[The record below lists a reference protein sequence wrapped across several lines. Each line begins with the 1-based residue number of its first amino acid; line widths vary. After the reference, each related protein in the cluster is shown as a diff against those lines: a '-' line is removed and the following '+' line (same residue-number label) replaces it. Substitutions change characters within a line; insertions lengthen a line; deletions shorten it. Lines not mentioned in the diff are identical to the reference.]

1 MKIILDEL
9 VPRPVL
15 EPLRNVLPSHQIDHV
30 HLLSWSG
37 KKDPKLFRDV
47 VRRGYELFVTADSG
61 QLEDD
66 TECKLIAKAGF
77 HHVRYRQH
85 GSRAAH
91 LASSLATILSGLPAA
106 VEALQGATGQ
116 RLVLLKL
123 VKCDTGQFQIQ
134 DPEVDPPPYWPRRR
148 VRRSSP

>member
-15 EPLRNVLPSHQIDHV
+15 EPLRNVLPNHQVDHV
-30 HLLSWSG
+30 HLLGWSG
-37 KKDPKLFRDV
+37 KKDPQLFKDV
-47 VRRGYELFVTADSG
+47 VRRGYELFVTADAG

-66 TECKLIAKAGF
+66 GECKLIAKAGF
-77 HHVRYRQH
+77 HHVRYEQY

-91 LASSLATILSGLPAA
+91 LASSLATILGGLPAA
-106 VEALQGATGQ
+106 VEALHGETGQ

-123 VKCDTGQFQIQ
+123 VKCNSGQFRMQN
-134 DPEVDPPPYWPRRR
+134 PEVDPPPYWPRRR
-148 VRRSSP
+148 ARRESQ